1 MRYIGVDL
9 HTTNFVACF
18 LDEQDRV
25 TLQTFALSA
34 KGLAAF
40 RRRLTPADRL
50 AVEASPSVTFF
61 YEQVRSTVQE
71 IVVVNPYQFV
81 VIAQSKKK
89 TDQHDALLLARFL
102 KLDWLPTVPIPP
114 EPIRQLRT
122 LLEARDG
129 LVELRTKVKN
139 MGHGVLLRHGMA
151 KGRAAFASA
160 QSRQRLLT
168 LVGLPAV
175 EQLILQ
181 SAVRQID
188 ALDQEVAT
196 LEAEILARGKSL
208 PGLERLL
215 QLRGM
220 NLLMAISL
228 LAEIG
233 DIAWFTHAKQL
244 VSYAGLA
251 PSVRQ
256 SGETERHGKITKRGR
271 KRLRTLAIRAVLA
284 LSQGPSTP
292 LADFYALKKRQ
303 KGAGKALCATARK
316 LLTLIFVMLKK
327 DLDYWYL
334 EDPLYNRKLRLLKKA
349 A

>member
-18 LDEQDRV
+18 LDDQDRV
-25 TLQTFALSA
+25 TLQTFALTA
-34 KGLAAF
+34 KGLTAF
-40 RRRLTPADRL
+40 RRKVTDEDRL

-61 YEQVRSTVQE
+61 YTQIRPAVQE
-71 IVVVNPYQFV
+71 IVVVNPYQFA
-81 VIAQSKKK
+81 VIGRSKKK
-89 TDQHDALLLARFL
+89 TDRHDALMLARFL
-102 KLDWLPTVPIPP
+102 KMDWLPTVPIPA
-114 EPIRQLRT
+114 EPIRELRT

-139 MGHGVLLRHGMA
+139 MGHGVLIRNGMT
-151 KGRAAFASA
+151 KGRAAFASTR
-160 QSRQRLLT
+160 SRQQLL
-168 LVGLPAV
+168 GLPGLPVV
-175 EQLILQ
+175 EQVILH
-181 SAVRQID
+181 SVVRQID
-188 ALDQEVAT
+188 ALDGEITT
-196 LEAEILARGKSL
+196 LEEAIVTRGKSL
-208 PGLERLL
+208 SGLERLL

-256 SGETERHGKITKRGR
+256 SNETERHGKITKRGR
-271 KRLRTLAIRAVLA
+271 KRLRTLAIRTVLA

-292 LADFYALKKRQ
+292 LAEFYALKKRQ

-327 DLDYWYL
+327 NLDYWYL
-334 EDPLYNRKLRLLKKA
+334 EDPLYNRKLRVLKKA

>member
-1 MRYIGVDL
+1 MRDIGVDL
-9 HTTNFVACF
+9 HTTNFVVCF
-18 LDEQDRV
+18 LDDQERV
-25 TLQTFALSA
+25 TLQTFALTA

-40 RRRLTPADRL
+40 KRRVTTEDRL

-61 YEQVRSTVQE
+61 YTQVRPAVRE
-71 IVVVNPYQFV
+71 IVVVNPYQFA
-81 VIAQSKKK
+81 VIGRSKKK
-89 TDQHDALLLARFL
+89 TDRQDASMLARFL
-102 KLDWLPTVPIPP
+102 KLNWLPTVPIPT

-139 MGHGVLLRHGMA
+139 MGHGVLIRNGVA
-151 KGRAAFASA
+151 KGRAAFASSR
-160 QSRQRLLT
+160 SRQQLLT
-168 LVGLPAV
+168 LPGLPTG
-175 EQLILQ
+175 EQVILQ
-181 SAVRQID
+181 SVVRQID
-188 ALDQEVAT
+188 ALDQEIVT
-196 LEAEILARGKSL
+196 LEATILARGKTL

-233 DIAWFTHAKQL
+233 DIEWFTNAKQL

-256 SGETERHGKITKRGR
+256 SSDTERHGKITKRGR
-271 KRLRTLAIRAVLA
+271 KRLRTLTIRAVLA

-292 LADFYALKKRQ
+292 VAEFYALKKRQ

-327 DLDYWYL
+327 GLDYWYL

>member
-1 MRYIGVDL
+1 LGGRRKRLIG
-9 HTTNFVACF
+9 
-18 LDEQDRV
+18 
-25 TLQTFALSA
+25 
-34 KGLAAF
+34 KM
-40 RRRLTPADRL
+40 
-50 AVEASPSVTFF
+50 PSC
-61 YEQVRSTVQE
+61 S
-71 IVVVNPYQFV
+71 
-81 VIAQSKKK
+81 
-89 TDQHDALLLARFL
+89 H
-102 KLDWLPTVPIPP
+102 
-114 EPIRQLRT
+114 
-122 LLEARDG
+122 G

-139 MGHGVLLRHGMA
+139 MGHGVLLRHGLA
-151 KGRAAFASA
+151 KGRAAFASPR
-160 QSRQRLLT
+160 SRQQLLT
-168 LVGLPAV
+168 LPGLPTV

-181 SAVRQID
+181 SVVRQID
-188 ALDQEVAT
+188 ALDQEIVT
-196 LEAEILARGKSL
+196 LEATILARGKTL
-208 PGLERLL
+208 AGIERLL

-233 DIAWFTHAKQL
+233 DIKWFTNAKQL

-256 SGETERHGKITKRGR
+256 SSDTERHGKITKRGR

-292 LADFYALKKRQ
+292 LAEFYALKKRQ
-303 KGAGKALCATARK
+303 KGAGKALGATARK

>member
-1 MRYIGVDL
+1 MRYIGVDP
-9 HTTNFVACF
+9 HTTNFVVCF
-18 LDEQDRV
+18 LDDQERV
-25 TLQTFALSA
+25 ALQTFALTA

-40 RRRLTPADRL
+40 KRRVTTEDRL

-61 YEQVRSTVQE
+61 YTQVRPAVQE
-71 IVVVNPYQFV
+71 IVVVNPYQFA
-81 VIAQSKKK
+81 VIGRSKKK
-89 TDQHDALLLARFL
+89 TDRHDASMLARFL
-102 KLDWLPTVPIPP
+102 KLNWLPTVPIPT

-139 MGHGVLLRHGMA
+139 MGHGVLLRHGLA
-151 KGRAAFASA
+151 KGRAAFASPR
-160 QSRQRLLT
+160 SRQQLLT
-168 LVGLPAV
+168 LPGLPTV

-181 SAVRQID
+181 SVVRQID
-188 ALDQEVAT
+188 ALDQEIVT
-196 LEAEILARGKSL
+196 LEATILARGKTL

-233 DIAWFTHAKQL
+233 DIEWFTNAKQL

-256 SGETERHGKITKRGR
+256 SSDTERHGKITKRGR
-271 KRLRTLAIRAVLA
+271 KRLRALAIRAVLA

-292 LADFYALKKRQ
+292 LAEFYALKKRQ
-303 KGAGKALCATARK
+303 KGAGKALCATA
-316 LLTLIFVMLKK
+316 LLS
-327 DLDYWYL
+327 
-334 EDPLYNRKLRLLKKA
+334 LLFLLQGEESGFS
-349 A
+349 

>member
-18 LDEQDRV
+18 LDTQDHV
-25 TLQTFALSA
+25 TLQTFALTS

-40 RRRLTPADRL
+40 KRRLTSQDRI

-61 YEQVRSTVQE
+61 YEQVHPAVQE
-71 IVVVNPYQFV
+71 VVVVNPYQFA

-89 TDQHDALLLARFL
+89 TDQYDALLLARFL
-102 KLDWLPTVPIPP
+102 KLDWLPTVPIPA

-139 MGHGVLLRHGMA
+139 MGHGVLLRHGLA
-151 KGRAAFASA
+151 KGRAAFASPR
-160 QSRQRLLT
+160 SRQLLLT
-168 LVGLPAV
+168 LAGLPAV

-181 SAVRQID
+181 SVVRQIE
-188 ALDQEVAT
+188 ALDVEIAT
-196 LEAEILARGKSL
+196 LEEAILVRGKPL
-208 PGLERLL
+208 PGVERLL

-256 SGETERHGKITKRGR
+256 SSETERHGKITKRGR

-284 LSQGPSTP
+284 LSQGPATP
-292 LADFYALKKRQ
+292 LAEFYALKKRQ

-327 DLDYWYL
+327 NLDYWYL

>member
-1 MRYIGVDL
+1 V
-9 HTTNFVACF
+9 
-18 LDEQDRV
+18 
-25 TLQTFALSA
+25 
-34 KGLAAF
+34 
-40 RRRLTPADRL
+40 
-50 AVEASPSVTFF
+50 
-61 YEQVRSTVQE
+61 
-71 IVVVNPYQFV
+71 
-81 VIAQSKKK
+81 
-89 TDQHDALLLARFL
+89 
-102 KLDWLPTVPIPP
+102 
-114 EPIRQLRT
+114 
-122 LLEARDG
+122 
-129 LVELRTKVKN
+129 
-139 MGHGVLLRHGMA
+139 
-151 KGRAAFASA
+151 
-160 QSRQRLLT
+160 
-168 LVGLPAV
+168 
-175 EQLILQ
+175 
-181 SAVRQID
+181 VRQID
-188 ALDQEVAT
+188 ALDREIAT
-196 LEAEILARGKSL
+196 LEEAIVTRGKSL

-220 NLLMAISL
+220 NLLLAISL

-256 SGETERHGKITKRGR
+256 FNEIERHGKITKRGR

-292 LADFYALKKRQ
+292 LAEFYTLKKRQ

-334 EDPLYNRKLRLLKKA
+334 EDPLYNRKLRVLKKA

>member
-9 HTTNFVACF
+9 HTTNFVVCF
-18 LDEQDRV
+18 LDDQERV
-25 TLQTFALSA
+25 TLQTFALTA

-40 RRRLTPADRL
+40 KRRVTTEDRL

-61 YEQVRSTVQE
+61 YTQVRPAVQE
-71 IVVVNPYQFV
+71 IVVVNPYQFA
-81 VIAQSKKK
+81 VIGRSKKK
-89 TDQHDALLLARFL
+89 TDRQDASMLARFL
-102 KLDWLPTVPIPP
+102 KLDWLPTVPIPT

-139 MGHGVLLRHGMA
+139 MGHGVLIRNGVA
-151 KGRAAFASA
+151 TGRAAFASSR
-160 QSRQRLLT
+160 SRQQLLT
-168 LVGLPAV
+168 LPGLPTV
-175 EQLILQ
+175 EQLILH
-181 SAVRQID
+181 SVVRQID
-188 ALDQEVAT
+188 ALDQEIVT
-196 LEAEILARGKSL
+196 LEATILARGKTL

-220 NLLMAISL
+220 NLLRAISL

-233 DIAWFTHAKQL
+233 DIEWFTNAKQL

-256 SGETERHGKITKRGR
+256 SSDTERHGKITKRGR
-271 KRLRTLAIRAVLA
+271 KRLRTLTIRAVLA

-292 LADFYALKKRQ
+292 LAEFYALKKRQ

-334 EDPLYNRKLRLLKKA
+334 EDALYNRKLRLLKKA

>member
-9 HTTNFVACF
+9 HKTNFVACI
-18 LDEQDRV
+18 LDEQERI
-25 TLQTFALSA
+25 TLQTFALSP
-34 KGLAAF
+34 KGLTAF
-40 RRRLTPADRL
+40 GRRVTKADRV
-50 AVEASPSVTFF
+50 AVEAAPNVAFF
-61 YEQVRSTVQE
+61 YDRVRSCVQE
-71 IVVVNPYQFV
+71 VVVVNPYQFA

-89 TDQHDALLLARFL
+89 TDRHDATMLARVL
-102 KLDWLPTVPIPP
+102 KLGWLPTVPMPA

-129 LVELRTKVKN
+129 LVELRTKLKN
-139 MGHGVLLRHGMA
+139 MGHALLARNGIA
-151 KGRAAFASA
+151 KGRAAFTSA
-160 QSRQRLLT
+160 RSRPQLLE
-168 LVGLPAV
+168 LPKLPAV
-175 EQLILQ
+175 DRVILQ
-181 SAVRQID
+181 TIIRQLA
-188 ALDQEVAT
+188 ALDQEIAA
-196 LEAEILARGKSL
+196 LEEEIIARGKAL
-208 PGLERLL
+208 PGVERLL

-233 DIAWFTHAKQL
+233 DIAWFAHAKQL

-251 PSVRQ
+251 PSVRH
-256 SGETERHGKITKRGR
+256 SNETERHGKITKRGR

-284 LSQGPSTP
+284 ISTGPSTP
-292 LADFYALKKRQ
+292 LAEFYAQKKRQ

-334 EDPLYNRKLRLLKKA
+334 EEPLYNRKLRLLKKA